1 MEYDVHTLL
10 DLLTLVAT
18 VYVIFTMRRKL
29 LRSYNARKDSVKIE
43 YIVRPPRQLIWL
55 AIFLNAKCT
64 HSLPAAAHS
73 WGAARCWRWWRTRP
87 PSTGW

>member
-29 LRSYNARKDSVKIE
+29 QRSYNARKDSVRIE
-43 YIVRPPRQLIWL
+43 YIVRPRAL
-55 AIFLNAKCT
+55 
-64 HSLPAAAHS
+64 S
-73 WGAARCWRWWRTRP
+73 
-87 PSTGW
+87 